1 MPDNLKPEQTFY
13 GGDSELTEE
22 QRAPCYAAWTFHR
35 DSNEAQGD
43 SADICD
49 FRAGFMYGWLARVPD
64 TELIEALESARPF
77 LQQSTVP
84 FTVFHKFELAIE
96 KAKSKGER

>member
-1 MPDNLKPEQTFY
+1 
-13 GGDSELTEE
+13 
-22 QRAPCYAAWTFHR
+22 
-35 DSNEAQGD
+35 
-43 SADICD
+43 
-49 FRAGFMYGWLARVPD
+49 MYGWLARVPD